1 MVPSAVPA
9 NGLKPESEGAFNS
22 EATFFVAR
30 KKKKHTFYLGKR
42 KRDEWNERFRAGLKI
57 TL

>member
-30 KKKKHTFYLGKR
+30 KKKNTHFIWGK
-42 KRDEWNERFRAGLKI
+42 EREMSGMNASEQGLK
-57 TL
+57 

>member
-30 KKKKHTFYLGKR
+30 KEKKSTFYWGKR
-42 KRDEWNERFRAGLKI
+42 TRDEWNERFRAGLKI
-57 TL
+57 IL